1 MEVNLVPGTVEMDS
15 MEEKIDYD
23 ATNIEEVDVQLQ
35 SEPAMTVQPERAMM
49 VQPIESREVNLAWI

>member
-1 MEVNLVPGTVEMDS
+1 MDS

-35 SEPAMTVQPERAMM
+35 PEPAMTVQPERAMM